1 MIQVYNRDN
10 TDYTKNGDCVLF
22 PETAEVHVIL
32 NGAWE
37 ATLEHPLDPEGRW
50 KYLTE
55 EAVVKMPSFNG
66 EQLFRIRKPYKSDTG
81 VTCTMEPIFYDSRS
95 DKFLEDVR
103 PEKKNGQEALNILC
117 TGKYHGIS
125 DILTKATAYYEYKN
139 LLSALVGDE
148 DNSFINRWGGEAI
161 FDNYTVRI
169 NARAGG
175 DYNVEIRYGKNLP
188 EDGMS
193 VELDMAT
200 VTTRIYPKAYNGY
213 MMTNHGYV
221 DSPLINNYALVYANT
236 ITYSDVKMREDAQ
249 EDDELNGIIVCDTQA
264 ELDAALRT
272 KCEEEF
278 DAGADK
284 PDLTIEA
291 DLILLQNTEQYADI
305 ADLETVSLGDTIHC
319 YNSHLGFSTNA
330 RVMEL
335 TYNCLKKRVENV
347 TLGAYK
353 ESYFDALMKGLRGI
367 DELAQRAN
375 SALAG
380 DGSVIA
386 EKIKGV
392 LNGSMAMIRTQYNI
406 AERQDVLAILFENLD
421 PTSDMFGALGI
432 GTQGIMISKKRNQDN
447 TDWVWTTAITALGAV
462 ADVIVTGLL
471 ADAAGHN
478 YWNLDTGEF
487 QLASTTAVGD
497 TTIGDIAEGNGL
509 TQEMVFN
516 KLTKNGT
523 VQGIYLTSEGKLYIA
538 GEFMQIGKISSKNG
552 RVYFDLDNNEIAAST
567 LKSPTK
573 LSGGVDT
580 ILEVGS
586 PYGSSSS
593 GSIVNIYPSGY
604 KSQSLEISTNTS
616 GDASISS
623 SGDLDM
629 RGDSVEYWGS
639 SFGINGNSGSL
650 WAYVRSN
657 VTNERVE
664 IYRNLSV
671 DSAIKS
677 TTLTCSGTKSRETQ
691 TENYEKRLLYCYEMP
706 SPMFGDIGDGATD
719 EEGIAVIS
727 IDDIF
732 AETIRGDLNYQVFL
746 QKCGPG
752 ELWVEERTPSY
763 FVVKGTPNMKFS
775 WELKAKQA
783 GYETERLEREEYLGY
798 TPYLQTPEE
807 LLDSELSDLIMEQE
821 AILYETA

>member
-22 PETAEVHVIL
+22 PETAEVHAVL

-81 VTCTMEPIFYDSRS
+81 VTCTMEPIFYDCRS

-278 DAGADK
+278 EAGADK

-347 TLGAYK
+347 TLGAYQ

-432 GTQGIMISKKRNQDN
+432 GTQGIMISKIRNQDN

-487 QLASTTAVGD
+487 QLASTTVVGN

-523 VQGIYLTSEGKLYIA
+523 VEGIYLTSQGELYIA
-538 GEFMQIGKISSKNG
+538 GEFMQIGKIASKNG
-552 RVYFDLDNNEIAAST
+552 RVYFDLDNNIISASRLKAAST
-567 LKSPTK
+567 PT
-573 LSGGVDT
+573 STTASDQNGDT
-580 ILEVGS
+580 IFEVLPG
-586 PYGSSSS
+586 PGYGSKA
-593 GSIVNIYPSGY
+593 YLYADGY
-604 KSQSLEISTNTS
+604 RTQAFEIGCLKNGEGYLNAYSKLTLQGTKVT
-616 GDASISS
+616 
-623 SGDLDM
+623 LDSK
-629 RGDSVEYWGS
+629 GYDFE
-639 SFGINGNSGSL
+639 INGYNSSNSTR
-650 WAYVRSN
+650 AYVRSDILN
-657 VTNERVE
+657 QTVNIHYNCRVSHEMKADIVTQVSDIRLKHD
-664 IYRNLSV
+664 I
-671 DSAIKS
+671 SAIPKDVVDAIGEVDIVQFLLNKS
-677 TTLTCSGTKSRETQ
+677 PDDGYIFGVIAQDIEEKLRKHNIDVDEIGVVTKS
-691 TENYEKRLLYCYEMP
+691 
-706 SPMFGDIGDGATD
+706 
-719 EEGIAVIS
+719 
-727 IDDIF
+727 
-732 AETIRGDLNYQVFL
+732 
-746 QKCGPG
+746 
-752 ELWVEERTPSY
+752 
-763 FVVKGTPNMKFS
+763 KG
-775 WELKAKQA
+775 
-783 GYETERLEREEYLGY
+783 EEYLAVNYNGFLVARVAY
-798 TPYLQTPEE
+798 DERLIREQQEE
-807 LLDSELSDLIMEQE
+807 IEDLKKRVDRLEKIIERL
-821 AILYETA
+821 IK

>member
-32 NGAWE
+32 NGTWE

-66 EQLFRIRKPYKSDTG
+66 DQLFRIRKPYKSDAG
-81 VTCTMEPIFYDSRS
+81 ITCTMEPIFYDCRS

-103 PEKKNGQEALNILC
+103 PENKNGQETLNILC

-125 DILTKATAYYEYKN
+125 DILTRATAYYEYRN

-148 DNSFINRWGGEAI
+148 DNSFINRWGGEVI

-213 MMTNHGYV
+213 MMTNHGHV

-249 EDDELNGIIVCDTQA
+249 EDDELNGIIVCDTQV
-264 ELDAALRT
+264 ELDAALRA
-272 KCEEEF
+272 KCLEEY
-278 DAGADK
+278 DAGIDK
-284 PDLTIEA
+284 PELTITA

-335 TYNCLKKRVENV
+335 TYNSLKKRVENV
-347 TLGAYK
+347 TLGAFR
-353 ESYFDALMKGLRGI
+353 ESYFDSLTKGLRGI
-367 DELAQRAN
+367 DELARRAN
-375 SALAG
+375 TALAG

-386 EKIKGV
+386 EKVKGV

-406 AERQDVLAILFENLD
+406 AERQDILAILFENLD
-421 PTSDMFGALGI
+421 PTSDMYGALGI
-432 GTQGIMISKKRNQDN
+432 GTQGLMISKRRNQDD
-447 TDWVWTTAITALGAV
+447 TDWVWTTAITALGMV
-462 ADVIVTGLL
+462 ADTIVTGLL
-471 ADAAGHN
+471 SSAD
-478 YWNLDTGEF
+478 
-487 QLASTTAVGD
+487 
-497 TTIGDIAEGNGL
+497 
-509 TQEMVFN
+509 
-516 KLTKNGT
+516 GT
-523 VQGIYLTSEGKLYIA
+523 
-538 GEFMQIGKISSKNG
+538 
-552 RVYFDLDNNEIAAST
+552 VYFDLDNNELHCDRLVSTDSYSGVKNVVADVSKRSTGGGNYVTGMRVYHTAYPDKGVTVTPAST
-567 LKSPTK
+567 GNEAEISAGWLTNQMG
-573 LSGGVDT
+573 LS
-580 ILEVGS
+580 ILAMTDDGRAGTNTT
-586 PYGSSSS
+586 GSSKLDLAADGIVTLSS
-593 GSIVNIYPSGY
+593 PGGNTGLDAKLVLYPGYYGNQQQGYNSKVELTGYTIDVYSTSTSFSNNITVRGS
-604 KSQSLEISTNTS
+604 
-616 GDASISS
+616 
-623 SGDLDM
+623 
-629 RGDSVEYWGS
+629 
-639 SFGINGNSGSL
+639 
-650 WAYVRSN
+650 
-657 VTNERVE
+657 
-664 IYRNLSV
+664 
-671 DSAIKS
+671 
-677 TTLTCSGTKSRETQ
+677 KSRKAP
-691 TENYEKRLLYCYEMP
+691 TENYDDRLLYCYEMP
-706 SPMFGDIGDGATD
+706 SPMFGDIGDGITD
-719 EEGIAVIS
+719 EEGVSVIS